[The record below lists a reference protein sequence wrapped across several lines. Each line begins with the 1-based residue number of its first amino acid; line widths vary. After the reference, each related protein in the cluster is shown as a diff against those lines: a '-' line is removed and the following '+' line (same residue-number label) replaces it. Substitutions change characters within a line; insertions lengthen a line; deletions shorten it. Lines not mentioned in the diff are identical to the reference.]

1 VHKYVAVNLRL
12 YPRETEKILG
22 IKDDEIRHIGRP
34 RLVNPSGLIQVR
46 IYVISDLIRN
56 GLERWN
62 TSDKSN

>member
-1 VHKYVAVNLRL
+1 VAVDLRL

-22 IKDDEIRHIGRP
+22 IKDDEIRHILGRP
-34 RLVNPSGLIQVR
+34 RLVNLSGLIQVR

-56 GLERWN
+56 SLERWN